1 MKEKFMK
8 SVVILLV
15 GGMLTKVLGMLI
27 KIIMS
32 RLIGTEGL
40 GLYMM
45 VLPTFSLF
53 IGIGQFGLP
62 TALSKL
68 VAEKRKNNIKLFFS
82 ILPISIVINLI
93 LIITIILIAPF
104 LATTLLHDSRCYLP
118 ILAIAVVI
126 PFTSLSSICRSY
138 FFGKEKMMPHVISNL
153 VEDIVRLSLMIIGI
167 PFFLPKGLEYAVCY
181 IILSNVISEASSILI
196 LILFLPKKIEI
207 KKDYLIPK
215 KDYMKESLSI
225 GIPNTTGR
233 LIGSIGYFLEP
244 ILLTT
249 TLLYCNYPSKFI
261 TTEYGIL
268 SGYVMPLLLLP
279 SFFTMAI
286 SQALLPVVSRE
297 YARKNYGYVKRKI
310 KQAITYSL
318 MIGIPITLFFILAP
332 QIPLNLI
339 YHTSEGI
346 KYIRFLAPIC
356 LFQYI
361 QSPLSSALDAM
372 GKSKDA
378 MTATTI
384 GVIIRSSFLVILSL
398 LKIGLWG
405 LLIAISLNVLAVT
418 FYSIKKVRKYLTI

>member
-1 MKEKFMK
+1 MKEKFIN
-8 SVVILLV
+8 SVIILLI
-15 GGMLTKVLGMLI
+15 GGLLTKLLGMLI

-68 VAEKRKNNIKLFFS
+68 VAEKRKNNIRLFFS
-82 ILPISIVINLI
+82 ILPIALIINLV
-93 LIITIILIAPF
+93 LIITIIIIAPV
-104 LATTLLHDSRCYLP
+104 LANTLLHDSRCYLP

-138 FFGKEKMMPHVISNL
+138 FFGKEQMAPHVISNL
-153 VEDIVRLSLMIIGI
+153 VEDIVRLTLMILGI

-181 IILSNVISEASSILI
+181 IILSNVVSEGISILI
-196 LILFLPKKIEI
+196 LFLFLPKKIQI
-207 KKDYLIPK
+207 KKEDILPK

-233 LIGSIGYFLEP
+233 LLGSIGYFLEP

-249 TLLYCNYPSKFI
+249 TLLAVGYSSKYI
-261 TTEYGIL
+261 TMEYGIL

-297 YARKNYGYVKRKI
+297 YTRKNYKFVKRKI
-310 KQAITYSL
+310 KQAILYSL
-318 MIGIPITLFFILAP
+318 AIGIPVTIFFITLPEL
-332 QIPLNLI
+332 PLKLI
-339 YHTSEGI
+339 YHTKEGI
-346 KYIRFLAPIC
+346 SYMRFLAPVC

-361 QSPLSSALDAM
+361 QSPLSSCLDAM

-378 MTATTI
+378 MVATTL
-384 GVIIRSSFLVILSL
+384 GVITRSSLLVILSL

-405 LLIAISLNVLAVT
+405 LIIAISINVFVVT
-418 FYSIKKVRKYLTI
+418 FYSIRKVKHYLT

>member
-215 KDYMKESLSI
+215 KGYMKESLSI

>member
-1 MKEKFMK
+1 MKEKFIN
-8 SVVILLV
+8 SVIILLI
-15 GGMLTKVLGMLI
+15 GGLLTKLLGMFI
-27 KIIMS
+27 KIMMS

-45 VLPTFSLF
+45 ILPTFSLF

-82 ILPISIVINLI
+82 ILPISLFINLL
-93 LIITIILIAPF
+93 LIITILVIAPV
-104 LATTLLHDSRCYLP
+104 LATNLLHDPRCYLP

-138 FFGKEKMMPHVISNL
+138 FFGKEKMVPHVVSNL
-153 VEDIVRLSLMIIGI
+153 LEDIVRLTLMIIGI

-181 IILSNVISEASSILI
+181 IILSNVISEGVSILV
-196 LILFLPKKIEI
+196 LFLFLPKKIQL
-207 KKDYLIPK
+207 KKEDLIPK

-233 LIGSIGYFLEP
+233 LLGSIGYFLEP

-249 TLLYCNYPSKFI
+249 TLLSLGYSSKFI

-297 YARKNYGYVKRKI
+297 YTRGNYTFVTKKI
-310 KQAITYSL
+310 KQAILYSL
-318 MIGIPITLFFILAP
+318 AIGIPVTIFFIIFP
-332 QIPLNLI
+332 EFPLKLI
-339 YHTSEGI
+339 YHTKEGI
-346 KYIRFLAPIC
+346 SYMRFLAPVC

-361 QSPLSSALDAM
+361 QSPLSSCLDAM
-372 GKSKDA
+372 GKSRDA
-378 MTATTI
+378 MIATTI
-384 GVIIRSSFLVILSL
+384 GVVIRSIFLVLLSL
-398 LKIGLWG
+398 LNIGIWG
-405 LLIAISLNVLAVT
+405 LIIAISINVLAVT
-418 FYSIKKVRKYLTI
+418 FYSLKKVRYHLTF